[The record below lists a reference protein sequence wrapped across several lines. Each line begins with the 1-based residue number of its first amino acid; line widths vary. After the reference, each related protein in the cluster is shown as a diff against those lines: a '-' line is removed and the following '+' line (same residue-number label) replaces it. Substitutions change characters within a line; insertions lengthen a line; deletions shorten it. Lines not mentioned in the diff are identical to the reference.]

1 MSNPGAILGKL
12 KELEV
17 SYSTKR
23 EILGA
28 EMINVLR
35 DIGD

>member
-17 SYSTKR
+17 SYATKR

-35 DIGD
+35 DIGN